1 MFERNQ
7 IDELR
12 RETAL
17 MALSRHPNVLRVYG
31 SFVNGSKLFIVT
43 PYSAGGSC
51 LDIMKTGF
59 PHGFDEISIATILKQ
74 ALEGI
79 AYFHKNGHIHRDVKA
94 GNLLMDDDGTVLLAD
109 FGVSSS
115 LMETGDRGKRKTF
128 VGTPCWMAPE
138 VMEQAGYDYKAD
150 IWSFGITSIELATG
164 HAPFAKLPPLKVL
177 TMTLSND
184 PPTLDRESTE
194 YKYSKVFKDMIDSC
208 LVKDPEK
215 RPTAD
220 KLLQHPFFKQSK
232 RKDYLAKTILQ
243 DLLPLEQRPRKK
255 ISQRQITITKAD
267 DEWDFDNDD
276 TTEDV
281 QDTQSMIPP
290 YENDSAQQPLHHN
303 NNNNHNN
310 HNHNINP
317 PKRHISFG
325 DVIVRNP
332 PQPSLTS
339 SAAVMASTTITVNS
353 SENTATSKPTKKSRF
368 IVEETS
374 YGDHPVSMLT
384 NSSLRSLSPPA
395 LSDNMDSKDDNYND
409 GETTKVGRFHINQ
422 STSRQY
428 SSSDTAY
435 SNTDSLDEERNANDS
450 GDHKSRFEV
459 SHSTTPS
466 TGNIQSFQPIPL
478 SRENSSHGSHGTSP
492 FNLSR
497 ESSSRTRSP
506 LVEKDIDNQSTG
518 ESRKIGRFE
527 LTTGGNTSESGR
539 LMNTEKSEVHPFVYD
554 SSHSISASS
563 STTSPSSSLLRGQ
576 TLRVHPTSSIEG
588 SGNLLN
594 QLEELIRYNETQKHL
609 LQEIAT
615 TIGSSVNSGTKIKS
629 AQVKLPMEK
638 PSSDDLP
645 ATVTYLEQLVQI
657 STKENVQL
665 QKENEALRKE
675 IEQLR
680 ISNPL

>member
-1 MFERNQ
+1 
-7 IDELR
+7 
-12 RETAL
+12 
-17 MALSRHPNVLRVYG
+17 
-31 SFVNGSKLFIVT
+31 
-43 PYSAGGSC
+43 
-51 LDIMKTGF
+51 
-59 PHGFDEISIATILKQ
+59 
-74 ALEGI
+74 
-79 AYFHKNGHIHRDVKA
+79 
-94 GNLLMDDDGTVLLAD
+94 
-109 FGVSSS
+109 
-115 LMETGDRGKRKTF
+115 
-128 VGTPCWMAPE
+128 MAPE

-194 YKYSKVFKDMIDSC
+194 HKYSKVFKDMIDSC
-208 LVKDPEK
+208 LIKDPEK
-215 RPTAD
+215 RPTAE

-232 RKDYLAKTILQ
+232 RKDYLIKTILH

-276 TTEDV
+276 TTEDD

-290 YENDSAQQPLHHN
+290 YENDSAQPSTN
-303 NNNNHNN
+303 NNNNSP
-310 HNHNINP
+310 NP

-325 DVIVRNP
+325 DVVVRNP
-332 PQPSLTS
+332 PQPSSLHS
-339 SAAVMASTTITVNS
+339 SPSVVASTTMTTTTNS
-353 SENTATSKPTKKSRF
+353 SENTSTSKPTKKSRF
-368 IVEETS
+368 IIEETS

-395 LSDNMDSKDDNYND
+395 LSDNGDSKDDSNNTLSD

-428 SSSDTAY
+428 STSDTTY
-435 SNTDSLDEERNANDS
+435 SNADFLDDERNTNDS

-459 SHSTTPS
+459 THSTS
-466 TGNIQSFQPIPL
+466 SSGNPQSFQPIPL
-478 SRENSSHGSHGTSP
+478 SRENSSHGSHAASP

-506 LVEKDIDNQSTG
+506 LVEKDVDNQSTG
-518 ESRKIGRFE
+518 ESKKIGRFE
-527 LTTGGNTSESGR
+527 LTTITSVSDSGR
-539 LMNTEKSEVHPFVYD
+539 LTNTEKSEVHPFVYD
-554 SSHSISASS
+554 SSHSMSASS

-576 TLRVHPTSSIEG
+576 TLRVNQSSSIEG
-588 SGNLLN
+588 SGNLMN

-615 TIGSSVNSGTKIKS
+615 TIGSSSNSGTKIKS
-629 AQVKLPMEK
+629 AQVKIPMEK
-638 PSSDDLP
+638 PSNDDLP
-645 ATVTYLEQLVQI
+645 ATVTYLEQLIQI
-657 STKENVQL
+657 STKENIQL